1 MFKKLTAGIVA
12 ISILSV
18 SSMALA
24 GTPKRNHQADFPAS
38 KPVWAKPH
46 FNAAH
51 RGKAAGA
58 PLQQPRI
65 PKAANELEMLQKRA
79 EKLGIDVSGLSADEI
94 KAKIAEA
101 MDDRK
106 LRMLEHA

>member
-65 PKAANELEMLQKRA
+65 PKAANGLKCCRKEPKTEIPLPQTK
-79 EKLGIDVSGLSADEI
+79 SGL
-94 KAKIAEA
+94 
-101 MDDRK
+101 K
-106 LRMLEHA
+106 LPNTKLLRC